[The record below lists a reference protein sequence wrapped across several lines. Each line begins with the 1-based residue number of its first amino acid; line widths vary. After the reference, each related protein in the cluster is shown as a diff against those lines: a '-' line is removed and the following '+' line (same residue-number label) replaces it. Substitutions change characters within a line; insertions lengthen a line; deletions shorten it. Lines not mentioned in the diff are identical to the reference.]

1 MDNDKDKESIK
12 TKESENGFTSTSPK
26 EYVSTV
32 SKTFH
37 NDPERNE
44 GGGGGENIVETA
56 LYKRRWYVMIVFS
69 VLAMVQGGLW
79 NTWGPI
85 AESSEKAFDWTD
97 GDIALFTNW
106 GPIGYLIAT
115 FPLAWLIDVKGYA

>member
-1 MDNDKDKESIK
+1 MDNDNKDPTKYKEA
-12 TKESENGFTSTSPK
+12 ENGFTSIPTK
-26 EYVSTV
+26 VYVSTV
-32 SKTFH
+32 SKTFI
-37 NDPERNE
+37 NGPENKEE
-44 GGGGGENIVETA
+44 GGDIKVETA
-56 LYKRRWYVMIVFS
+56 LYKRRWYVMLVFS
-69 VLAMVQGGLW
+69 VLTMVQGGLW

-115 FPLAWLIDVKGYA
+115 FPLAWLIDVKG

>member
-1 MDNDKDKESIK
+1 MDNDIDKDSAK
-12 TKESENGFTSTSPK
+12 TKEAENGFTSISPK
-26 EYVSTV
+26 MYVSTV
-32 SKTFH
+32 SKMFL
-37 NDPERNE
+37 NDPEEKE
-44 GGGGGENIVETA
+44 GGGGDIEIETA
-56 LYKRRWYVMIVFS
+56 LYKRRWYVMLVFS
-69 VLAMVQGGLW
+69 VLTMVQGGLW

-115 FPLAWLIDVKGYA
+115 FPLAWLIDVKGEV